1 MKLMYDL
8 PELDKAAYDSYA
20 EAGEKLMYV
29 VPFNVLE
36 DKFVDG
42 WTIVTDRRILCT
54 LHGKIINEIDLSHC
68 GIFSTEVLYG
78 NCAFYAEVDGVTTL
92 VCRFLSPGAICRDTQ
107 SSFNACEA
115 PGGRSAEK
123 RRGSR

>member
-1 MKLMYDL
+1 
-8 PELDKAAYDSYA
+8 
-20 EAGEKLMYV
+20 MYV

-68 GIFSTEVLYG
+68 GIFSTE
-78 NCAFYAEVDGVTTL
+78 
-92 VCRFLSPGAICRDTQ
+92 
-107 SSFNACEA
+107 
-115 PGGRSAEK
+115 
-123 RRGSR
+123 

>member
-54 LHGKIINEIDLSHC
+54 LRGKIINEIDLSHC

-78 NCAFYAEVDGVTTL
+78 NCAFYAEVDGITTL
-92 VCRFLSPGAICRDTQ
+92 VCRFLSGRNLPRY
-107 SSFNACEA
+107 SVLVHACEDLA
-115 PGGRSAEK
+115 K
-123 RRGSR
+123 